1 MTGLTSIFTRKN
13 ALTFIVMLVVSLA
26 FSYLIAQG
34 GFVALIGLIA
44 LMVGLFLLYRVAV
57 NPAYGIV
64 LTLHIAFSINGLGRY
79 ADFPFGLLTDFML
92 MVTLIFALFHI
103 KRKDLSILNNGLM
116 LFVGIWFLYT
126 VMQLFNPE
134 PHYFEAWFY
143 AVRAASLYLII
154 SVVLVFL
161 VFNTEKDLDVFFRIW
176 LTGSLLGALY
186 GIKQLYIGLNA
197 AEQYWLA
204 TKGAHTHMIFGQLRV
219 FSFYS
224 DAGQYGAIMAYT
236 AVVGTI
242 LAVRVS
248 SLGRKLF
255 FIITALLCFYGM
267 IISGTRGALFIP
279 LVGFTTYFILSKN
292 VRVLITGF
300 IILGSAFALLKFTYI
315 GEANYDIRRMRSAV
329 NPSEDVSFQVR
340 LRNQEKLATY
350 LADKPFGG
358 GIGTIGYWG
367 QKFSPGT
374 VLAETPPDSWYVLL
388 WGETGIVGLIIYF
401 SMLLYILIRSFWKIF
416 NMEDSML
423 KQKLMAIYSGVTG
436 IIVASYGNPILGQM
450 PCSIHFYLCIVFLY
464 LGPQWLE
471 NEKQKTITG

>member
-1 MTGLTSIFTRKN
+1 MSELSALFTRKN
-13 ALTFIVMLVVSLA
+13 TLTFVVMLVASLA
-26 FSYLIAQG
+26 LSYLIAQG
-34 GFVALIGLIA
+34 GFVALVGLIA
-44 LMVGLFLLYRVAV
+44 LMVGSFLLYRVALH
-57 NPAYGIV
+57 PGYGIV

-92 MVTLIFALFHI
+92 VITLIITLFHV
-103 KRKDLSILNNGLM
+103 KRKDLSLLNNGLM
-116 LFVGIWFLYT
+116 AFVVIWFLYT
-126 VMQLFNPE
+126 VMQLLNPE

-186 GIKQLYIGLNA
+186 GIKQLYFGLNS

-204 TKGAHTHMIFGQLRV
+204 TKGANTHMIFGQLRV

-236 AVVGTI
+236 ALVGTI
-242 LAVRVS
+242 LAVKVATV
-248 SLGRKLF
+248 GRKIF
-255 FIITALLCFYGM
+255 FIITAVLCFYGM

-292 VRVLITGF
+292 TRVLITGF
-300 IILGSAFALLKFTYI
+300 IILGSVFSVLKFTYI
-315 GEANYDIRRMRSAV
+315 GEGNYDIRRMRSAV

-340 LRNQEKLATY
+340 LKNQEKLGTY

-388 WGETGIVGLIIYF
+388 WGETGVVGLILYF

-416 NMEDSML
+416 HMEDSML

-464 LGPQWLE
+464 LGPGWI
-471 NEKQKTITG
+471 EKKEEIVITR

>member
-1 MTGLTSIFTRKN
+1 MTNLTSIFTRKN
-13 ALTFIVMLVVSLA
+13 ALTFGVLLVASLA
-26 FSYLIAQG
+26 LSYVIAQG
-34 GFVALIGLIA
+34 GFIALVGLVALMFGS
-44 LMVGLFLLYRVAV
+44 FLLYRVAV
-57 NPAYGIV
+57 HPAYGIV

-92 MVTLIFALFHI
+92 LITLAFALFHL
-103 KRKDLSILNNGLM
+103 KRKDLAILNNGLM
-116 LFVGIWFLYT
+116 FFVGIWFLYT

-134 PHYFEAWFY
+134 PHSFEAWFY

-161 VFNTEKDLDVFFRIW
+161 IFNTEKDLDLFFRIW

-197 AEQYWLA
+197 AEQYWMA
-204 TKGAHTHMIFGQLRV
+204 TKGANTHMIFGQLRV

-224 DAGQYGAIMAYT
+224 DAGQFGAIMAYT

-242 LAVRVS
+242 LSIKVS
-248 SLGRKLF
+248 SLGKKIF
-255 FIITALLCFYGM
+255 FMITAALCFYGM

-292 VRVLITGF
+292 TRVLITGF
-300 IILGSAFALLKFTYI
+300 IILGSVFALLKFTYI
-315 GEANYDIRRMRSAV
+315 GEGNYDIRRMRSAV
-329 NPSEDVSFQVR
+329 NPSEDISFQVR
-340 LRNQEKLATY
+340 LKNQEKLGDY

-416 NMEDSML
+416 NMVDSVL
-423 KQKLMAIYSGVTG
+423 KQKLMAIFSGVTG

-464 LGPQWLE
+464 LGPGWIESRAQE
-471 NEKQKTITG
+471 TITS

>member
-1 MTGLTSIFTRKN
+1 MSELASIFTRKN
-13 ALTFIVMLVVSLA
+13 TMTFVVMLVASLA
-26 FSYLIAQG
+26 LSYVIAQG
-34 GFVALIGLIA
+34 GFVALVGIIA
-44 LMVGLFLLYRVAV
+44 LMIGLFLLYRVAV
-57 NPAYGIV
+57 HPAYGIV

-79 ADFPFGLLTDFML
+79 VDFPFGLLTDFML
-92 MVTLIFALFHI
+92 LSTLIFALFHV
-103 KRKDLSILNNGLM
+103 KRKELFILNNGLM
-116 LFVGIWFLYT
+116 AFVGIWFLYT

-134 PHYFEAWFY
+134 PHSFEAWFY

-161 VFNTEKDLDVFFRIW
+161 IFNTEKDLDLFFRIW

-197 AEQYWLA
+197 AEQYWMA

-242 LAVRVS
+242 LSVKVS
-248 SLGRKLF
+248 TLGRKLF
-255 FIITALLCFYGM
+255 YAITAVLCFYGM

-279 LVGFTTYFILSKN
+279 LIGFITYFILSKN
-292 VRVLITGF
+292 TRVLITGF

-315 GEANYDIRRMRSAV
+315 GEGNYDIRRMRSAV
-329 NPSEDVSFQVR
+329 NPSEDISFQVR
-340 LRNQEKLATY
+340 LKNQEKLGAY
-350 LADKPFGG
+350 LSDKPFGG

-388 WGETGIVGLIIYF
+388 WGETGVVGLIIYF
-401 SMLLYILIRSFWKIF
+401 SMLLYILARGFWKIF
-416 NMEDSML
+416 KMEDSFL
-423 KQKLMAIYSGVTG
+423 KQKLMAIFSGVTG

-464 LGPQWLE
+464 LGPEWVE
-471 NEKQKTITG
+471 RGKQDALTS